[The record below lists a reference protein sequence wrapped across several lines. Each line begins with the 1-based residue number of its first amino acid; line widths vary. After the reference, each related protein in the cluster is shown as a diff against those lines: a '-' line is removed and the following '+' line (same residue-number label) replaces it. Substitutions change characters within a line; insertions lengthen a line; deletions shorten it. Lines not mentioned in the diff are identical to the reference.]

1 MSNPTIFL
9 DIDGVLNSLEYAIL
23 RMEKLQESRIYGID
37 PYAIE
42 RFQHI
47 FTIIPEAEIVISST
61 WRKYYTI
68 EELRDEF
75 VNVGFKYPEKIVGYT
90 PNLFHDRTKYRG
102 HEIQQYCEEHNI
114 ENYVIID
121 DSTDML
127 PKQKKHFVNTHNAS
141 GLTFDD
147 VIEVIHKLSKCK
159 KYNIEKNYCRP
170 RHQIKLYPQTK
181 SVR

>member
-9 DIDGVLNSLEYAIL
+9 DIDGVLNSLEYVVL
-23 RMEKLQESRIYGID
+23 RMAKLQESHIWGID

-61 WRKYYTI
+61 WRKHYTI
-68 EELRDEF
+68 EELRAYF
-75 VNVGFKYPEKIVGYT
+75 VSMGFKYPEKIVGYT
-90 PNLFHDRTKYRG
+90 PNFSYDRKKYRG

-114 ENYVIID
+114 DNYVIID

-127 PKQKKHFVNTHNAS
+127 PKQKKYFVNTHNAS

-147 VIEVIHKLSKCK
+147 VIEVIHKLSKGK
-159 KYNIEKNYCRP
+159 KYVSEKTYCRP
-170 RHQIKLYPQTK
+170 KHQIKLHIMTK
-181 SVR
+181 DIV